1 MDVKVYIFT
10 HDDDKNRRK
19 KLNNPIVQINNDL
32 LKDNKND
39 DFEKLY
45 KQLFKIFDSTN
56 LTVDELCVLL
66 NEHRNRASQKSN
78 NNDES
83 KYYVKKTSD
92 IDKVSLYA
100 NYVVDLFS
108 YFKDKNGITFNCPE
122 IKIHKMI
129 LILQI
134 AQAYNYIDFFNLNYQ
149 IEICP
154 CGFKIPNLAIHT
166 EKFVNNDCS
175 DIKVDFAF
183 DEKYLYIENSG
194 CFNNSLITKENKKKL
209 FVLFKNFANSNPVM
223 LGQFLDTIKT
233 DAMKEEIGK
242 KISSKDFEKLAT
254 DGKEKVKNFN
264 GLNVFSFFK
273 ELESTK

>member
-10 HDDDKNRRK
+10 HDDSKNRRI
-19 KLNNPIVQINNDL
+19 KLNNPIAKINNDL

-45 KQLFKIFDSTN
+45 KQLFNIFDSTN
-56 LTVDELCVLL
+56 LTVDELCALL
-66 NEHRNRASQKSN
+66 NERQNRASQKSN
-78 NNDES
+78 NIDES

-166 EKFVNNDCS
+166 
-175 DIKVDFAF
+175 
-183 DEKYLYIENSG
+183 
-194 CFNNSLITKENKKKL
+194 
-209 FVLFKNFANSNPVM
+209 
-223 LGQFLDTIKT
+223 
-233 DAMKEEIGK
+233 
-242 KISSKDFEKLAT
+242 
-254 DGKEKVKNFN
+254 
-264 GLNVFSFFK
+264 
-273 ELESTK
+273 

>member
-10 HDDDKNRRK
+10 HDDSKNRRI
-19 KLNNPIVQINNDL
+19 KLNNPIAKINNDL

-45 KQLFKIFDSTN
+45 KQLFNIFDSTN
-56 LTVDELCVLL
+56 LTVDELCALL
-66 NEHRNRASQKSN
+66 NERQNRTSQKSD

-83 KYYVKKTSD
+83 KYYIKKTSD

-108 YFKDKNGITFNCPE
+108 YFKDRNGITFNCPE

-134 AQAYNYIDFFNLNYQ
+134 AQAYKYIDFFDLNYQ

-166 EKFVNNDCS
+166 EKFVNNNYS
-175 DIKVDFAF
+175 NNEIDFTF
-183 DEKYLYIENSG
+183 EKKYLYIENSG
-194 CFNNSLITKENKKKL
+194 CFNNSLITNENKIKL
-209 FVLFKNFANSNPVM
+209 FVLFKTFANSNPLV

-233 DAMKEEIGK
+233 DTMKEEIGN
-242 KISSKDFEKLAT
+242 KISSKDFEELAIK
-254 DGKEKVKNFN
+254 GKEKMENFD
-264 GLNVFSFFK
+264 GLNIFSFFK
-273 ELESTK
+273 ELKSTI